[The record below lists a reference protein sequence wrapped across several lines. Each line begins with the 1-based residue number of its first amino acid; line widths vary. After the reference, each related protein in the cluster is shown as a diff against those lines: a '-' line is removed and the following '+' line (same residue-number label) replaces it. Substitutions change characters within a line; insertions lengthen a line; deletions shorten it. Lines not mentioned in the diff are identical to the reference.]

1 MSAYRGMPMA
11 GPSGTQ
17 YYHGTQPVHAQ
28 AGLLQPPLALQPSGS
43 GYTQQPRPQPQ
54 SQAPAPSQAQPHGQ
68 SQIQPADI
76 DAFETEIE
84 YLKEQL
90 EHSEL
95 QKECIQN
102 KLNTALAQE
111 RHDHDMIEGLQ
122 ARIREL
128 EEMLQRHGI
137 QGDSRSASMAL
148 VPVSSPD
155 TEGYSGSGSGSG
167 NGNGNGNGSGMR
179 RMSMQGHPELSPTT
193 RYQNVFGQPPPPF
206 NLPGAAA
213 AAAVSGA
220 ARGNANQAGVGS
232 QSHFIPT
239 SSTANSTAGTGTG
252 TGTTGVS
259 RGTSSSPDEQ
269 IASFVSMVNMQ
280 PQQAIHTRDP
290 PYNSSDFAN
299 RLVGLWTASKCFAM
313 KYTNTNFVYDEKAV
327 SEELRSF
334 LSHASSNA
342 SELLSNIST
351 RFLMV
356 SKMINWFIT
365 RTVLK
370 TSVVNGF
377 DPTVDSEIQQMTT
390 HLHSGTPATVKN
402 AMIQGIG
409 HHILLLRNR
418 PLFDNFFNKRT
429 HENTQELFH
438 LVSPFIF
445 SRDPSVWR
453 DLVEI
458 MIDAHSLALIMHSG
472 PYEFKFLHPLS
483 HHHFDPTYMTDH
495 NAGTDEDWRMQESKR
510 KYTIKLSITPVP
522 LFKNVVSH
530 PNAAV
535 QVLHLGDMLLNSEP
549 GRK

>member
-1 MSAYRGMPMA
+1 MPVTS
-11 GPSGTQ
+11 PSGTQ
-17 YYHGTQPVHAQ
+17 YYHGTQPIHPQ
-28 AGLLQPPLALQPSGS
+28 AGLLQPPLAFQPSGS
-43 GYTQQPRPQPQ
+43 GYAQQPRPQPQ
-54 SQAPAPSQAQPHGQ
+54 SQAQAQPQGQ
-68 SQIQPADI
+68 SQIQQADI

-155 TEGYSGSGSGSG
+155 TEGYSGSGSG
-167 NGNGNGNGSGMR
+167 NGNGNGSGMR

-206 NLPGAAA
+206 NLPGAAGAVA
-213 AAAVSGA
+213 ASGT
-220 ARGNANQAGVGS
+220 ARGNINQAGVGS
-232 QSHFIPT
+232 QPHFIPT
-239 SSTANSTAGTGTG
+239 SSNANSTAGTG

-280 PQQAIHTRDP
+280 PQQVIHTRDP

-313 KYTNTNFVYDEKAV
+313 KYTNTNFMYDEKV
-327 SEELRSF
+327 MSEELRSF

-342 SELLSNIST
+342 TELLGNVST

-390 HLHSGTPATVKN
+390 HLYPGKRQPTVTF
-402 AMIQGIG
+402 Q
-409 HHILLLRNR
+409 LRV
-418 PLFDNFFNKRT
+418 T
-429 HENTQELFH
+429 
-438 LVSPFIF
+438 SP
-445 SRDPSVWR
+445 
-453 DLVEI
+453 
-458 MIDAHSLALIMHSG
+458 
-472 PYEFKFLHPLS
+472 
-483 HHHFDPTYMTDH
+483 
-495 NAGTDEDWRMQESKR
+495 
-510 KYTIKLSITPVP
+510 
-522 LFKNVVSH
+522 VV
-530 PNAAV
+530 N
-535 QVLHLGDMLLNSEP
+535 NN
-549 GRK
+549 

>member
-1 MSAYRGMPMA
+1 
-11 GPSGTQ
+11 
-17 YYHGTQPVHAQ
+17 
-28 AGLLQPPLALQPSGS
+28 GS
-43 GYTQQPRPQPQ
+43 GYTQQPQPQPQ
-54 SQAPAPSQAQPHGQ
+54 SQAQPQPHGQ

-76 DAFETEIE
+76 DALEAEIE

-95 QKECIQN
+95 QRECIQN

-155 TEGYSGSGSGSG
+155 TEGYSGSGSGTG
-167 NGNGNGNGSGMR
+167 NGKGNGSGMR
-179 RMSMQGHPELSPTT
+179 RMSMQEHPELSPTT

-206 NLPGAAA
+206 NLHGAAA
-213 AAAVSGA
+213 AAAASGT
-220 ARGNANQAGVGS
+220 ARGNTNQAGVGT

-239 SSTANSTAGTGTG
+239 SSNANSTAGTG

-280 PQQAIHTRDP
+280 PQQVIHTRDP
-290 PYNSSDFAN
+290 PYNSGDFAN

-313 KYTNTNFVYDEKAV
+313 KYTNTNFMYDEKAV

-342 SELLSNIST
+342 TELLSNVST

-390 HLHSGTPATVKN
+390 HLHSG
-402 AMIQGIG
+402 
-409 HHILLLRNR
+409 
-418 PLFDNFFNKRT
+418 KRQPT
-429 HENTQELFH
+429 
-438 LVSPFIF
+438 
-445 SRDPSVWR
+445 
-453 DLVEI
+453 
-458 MIDAHSLALIMHSG
+458 AHSPLRVLPHSQ
-472 PYEFKFLHPLS
+472 
-483 HHHFDPTYMTDH
+483 H
-495 NAGTDEDWRMQESKR
+495 N
-510 KYTIKLSITPVP
+510 
-522 LFKNVVSH
+522 
-530 PNAAV
+530 
-535 QVLHLGDMLLNSEP
+535 
-549 GRK
+549 